1 MHEIQIFNH
10 PEFGEIRT
18 VEIDGQIYFVGI
30 DVAKGLGYA
39 KTRNAIRDHVD
50 EEDKKIFNLNTA
62 LQQGDIRKTGNPN
75 ITIINES
82 GLYSLVLASKLKK
95 AKKFKHWVT
104 AEVLPTIRKTGSY
117 NPNPPQ
123 IEIKP
128 TVYIEHVENLHI
140 IPKKEV
146 FLMQEKSNPTPAQK
160 QSGKRQKIGER
171 THIYRNAD
179 GSIFG
184 KKVVNKFSD
193 GSKNAVWFLFNPE
206 TNSFHEKC
214 GLSGKKAPLYNADV
228 LHHNKDNTE
237 CPIVI
242 VEGEKDV
249 ETLADMEI
257 IATSLPNGGQSKQWH
272 EELYNDGLQEHDII
286 ILTDND
292 KTGETYGETVAK
304 NVSRIAKSVK
314 IIPAREIWSECP
326 EKGDISDITE
336 ALGQEKTIERL
347 LDASRKAA
355 YYADI
360 SDFDELVE
368 NTSEPFSLTA
378 SALTTK
384 KIYEFEKKPIRYVW
398 YPYIPAGDYTVLM
411 AAGGTGKTYFACGVA
426 ATISRGEALPVP
438 DEYKSKKAIP
448 QNRNVLIISA
458 EDRGSDIGERL
469 IKAGADANSEYI
481 HVVDKTASNGF
492 LFPKDSSDM
501 QRIDI
506 FEKTIQNCNPNLII
520 IDPWHAFCPP
530 EVDVNRINHVR
541 PIFQTI
547 SAICEKYD
555 CGLILI
561 SHVNKKPQENA
572 NNAALGSVDLVN
584 ASRSAL
590 TVIWDGRDEMSR
602 LVIHTKINHAAH
614 GQTIKFTIDDNSF
627 AWNGFEPNLTK
638 DTLEEAA
645 KLHRK
650 PTDLIRDKLDD
661 TAIKE
666 ELLELITELAE
677 HGKETKIAYQQLED
691 MCDDETFSGLS
702 TSKRKELIEQI
713 TKSEAFQSRGLTL
726 KKYIQGISYT
736 DKHGNKK
743 RSRGF
748 IVSCMVTGQ
757 EMAVAM
763 S

>member
-1 MHEIQIFNH
+1 MHRFQIFNSD
-10 PEFGEIRT
+10 EFEHIKSIESTTKDSFFGF
-18 VEIDGQIYFVGI
+18 IYFLEYGENI
-30 DVAKGLGYA
+30 KIGYSQTPSSRIKQLKKQAEYGKIKLGNVAISKPHTNYRENEKLLHQYFNQNRISGTELFSVTLKQILSNLPENLKFLDESEKLAQECKQGL
-39 KTRNAIRDHVD
+39 
-50 EEDKKIFNLNTA
+50 EA
-62 LQQGDIRKTGNPN
+62 LKRTF
-75 ITIINES
+75 
-82 GLYSLVLASKLKK
+82 SKL
-95 AKKFKHWVT
+95 WGI
-104 AEVLPTIRKTGSY
+104 ESEISY
-117 NPNPPQ
+117 
-123 IEIKP
+123 
-128 TVYIEHVENLHI
+128 
-140 IPKKEV
+140 
-146 FLMQEKSNPTPAQK
+146 MQEKSNPTPVQK
-160 QSGKRQKIGER
+160 KSGKRQKIGER

-398 YPYIPAGDYTVLM
+398 YPYI
-411 AAGGTGKTYFACGVA
+411 
-426 ATISRGEALPVP
+426 
-438 DEYKSKKAIP
+438 
-448 QNRNVLIISA
+448 
-458 EDRGSDIGERL
+458 
-469 IKAGADANSEYI
+469 
-481 HVVDKTASNGF
+481 
-492 LFPKDSSDM
+492 
-501 QRIDI
+501 
-506 FEKTIQNCNPNLII
+506 
-520 IDPWHAFCPP
+520 
-530 EVDVNRINHVR
+530 
-541 PIFQTI
+541 
-547 SAICEKYD
+547 
-555 CGLILI
+555 
-561 SHVNKKPQENA
+561 
-572 NNAALGSVDLVN
+572 
-584 ASRSAL
+584 
-590 TVIWDGRDEMSR
+590 
-602 LVIHTKINHAAH
+602 
-614 GQTIKFTIDDNSF
+614 
-627 AWNGFEPNLTK
+627 
-638 DTLEEAA
+638 
-645 KLHRK
+645 
-650 PTDLIRDKLDD
+650 
-661 TAIKE
+661 
-666 ELLELITELAE
+666 
-677 HGKETKIAYQQLED
+677 
-691 MCDDETFSGLS
+691 
-702 TSKRKELIEQI
+702 
-713 TKSEAFQSRGLTL
+713 
-726 KKYIQGISYT
+726 
-736 DKHGNKK
+736 
-743 RSRGF
+743 
-748 IVSCMVTGQ
+748 
-757 EMAVAM
+757 
-763 S
+763 